1 MSGSRED
8 AKARREGLIEE
19 ADFRWATL
27 GDVAV
32 NLDSKRRPV
41 TKSARTPGSI
51 PYYGASGIVDYVSDY
66 IFDGN
71 FLLVSEDG
79 ANLLARS
86 TPIAFSISGK
96 TWVNNH
102 AHVLQF
108 NTYAERRFIEIYL
121 NSIDL
126 APFVSGGAQPK
137 LNQAN
142 LNSIPVPVPPLEVQ
156 REIVRV
162 LDTFT
167 TLEAELEAELE
178 ARRRQYQYY
187 RDTLLGYAE
196 DDDVQWAKLIDLT
209 GSITTG
215 KLNANAMVENGEY
228 PFFTCDANP
237 FRIDNYAFDT
247 EAILVSGNGSQVG
260 HINYYKGRFNAY
272 QRTYVLSDFENIQ
285 VRYLLHYLQAFLRDY
300 IIRISKKGSVPY
312 ITL

>member
-300 IIRISKKGSVPY
+300 IIRISKKGSV
-312 ITL
+312 